1 MMNGEMSALIQEAH
15 QTAIEHGWW
24 DKKRPIL
31 ELIAL
36 MHCELSEAA
45 EAYRNKEGDDRIV
58 EEFADVLIRI
68 FDLCGRRGWDLE
80 KSVLSKMAF
89 NKTRPYRHGG
99 KLA

>member
-1 MMNGEMSALIQEAH
+1 MTITEMAKEAH
-15 QTAIEHGWW
+15 QTAVEHGWW
-24 DKKRPIL
+24 ETDRNFL
-31 ELIAL
+31 ELVAL

-45 EAYRNKEGDDRIV
+45 EAYRKQEGEDHIV
-58 EEFADVLIRI
+58 EEFSDVLIRI

-80 KSVLSKMAF
+80 GAVLKKMAF